1 MMTNAE
7 TATVDGINYEFDITE
22 KSTTVLQS
30 GNRFTITIVIP
41 ETVEYNGATYTV
53 TTIGARAF
61 NRCTNIKSVTLPSS
75 VTAIEANAFCSST
88 NFTEVHI
95 SDLSA
100 WCNIEFGNID
110 SNPLTFAHNLY
121 LNEDSVTQLTIPSDV
136 TEIKDY
142 AFSGCTCI
150 TSITIPNSVTS
161 IGDAAFNG
169 CTGITEVYSHINTD
183 DLFYISDE
191 TFDDTVYENA
201 TLHVPY
207 LTTVTYTNAVAWNKF
222 ANIVEDS
229 TTPMALTTVYNMVSE
244 YANSIIEDTAFSSH
258 GLITSET
265 QISTN
270 AQEPTEGPI
279 GNLLDNDFLTFFHS
293 TWSESNASKEYHYL
307 QIDLGE
313 PLEAVALKYSK
324 RTGTGFM
331 VDGSPVMVRVFATN
345 TPDGEWSEMGTH
357 RLNYTYAIENTTV
370 GYKAIVLDNS
380 YRHIRLQVEET
391 VSNIRDNNNLYFNL
405 SEIGAWEARLQE
417 EHAAYKDIPSDL
429 MNELKAAMDEA
440 KNELMAGN
448 DNEVTTNRL
457 YTAFEAVRNYVPTG
471 IDNVYDSNNTDHS
484 KLYYNLQGHSTEA
497 PSRGIY
503 IHNGKKVLIK

>member
-22 KSTTVLQS
+22 KSATVLQS

-100 WCNIEFGNID
+100 WCNIEFGNIN
-110 SNPLTFAHNLY
+110 SNPLCYAHNLY

-142 AFSGCTCI
+142 AFYGCT
-150 TSITIPNSVTS
+150 SIKSVTIPNSVTA
-161 IGDAAFNG
+161 IGVKAFAG
-169 CTGITEVYSHINTD
+169 CTGITDIYSYINRE
-183 DLFYISDE
+183 DLFNLPNS
-191 TFDDTVYENA
+191 TFDNAVFENA
-201 TLHVPY
+201 TLHIPY
-207 LTTVTYTNAVAWNKF
+207 RTTENYSGADVWNKF
-222 ANIVEDS
+222 VNIVEDN
-229 TTPMALTTVYNMVSE
+229 TMPMALTTVYNMVSE

-293 TWSESNASKEYHYL
+293 TWSESNTSKEYHYL

-345 TPDGEWSEMGTH
+345 TPDGEWHEIGRR
-357 RLNYTYAIENTTV
+357 RLSYAYAIDTIAV
-370 GYKAIVLDNS
+370 GYKTIILDNS

-391 VSNIRDNNNLYFNL
+391 VSNKRDNNNLYFNL
-405 SEIGAWEARLQE
+405 SEIGAWEACFE
-417 EHAAYKDIPSDL
+417 DEHAAYKDIPSDL
-429 MNELKAAMDEA
+429 MSELKAAIDEA

-448 DNEVTTNRL
+448 DNKATTNRL
-457 YTAFEAVRNYVPTG
+457 YTAFEAVKNYVPTG
-471 IDNVYDSNNTDHS
+471 IDNVYDSYGTGRS
-484 KLYYNLQGHSTEA
+484 TPYYNLQGHPTENL
-497 PSRGIY
+497 SRGIY